1 MALHVVKEEAEVMQI
16 VANAARTRRSNQI
29 LSGIR
34 PVQID

>member
-1 MALHVVKEEAEVMQI
+1 VEEAVTQI
-16 VANAARTRRSNQI
+16 VANAIRTRRSNQI